1 MKKEKIIKILVADD
15 HSITREGI
23 KTLLSVYDD
32 LMHIGE
38 AANGQEAVDACK
50 KLRPDVVLMDMDM
63 PILDGV
69 SATRAIK
76 AENKDIKILALTS
89 FADKKLIRNA
99 IQAGASGYIIKNIS
113 PAELAEA
120 IRSSFYGQTALSP
133 EATEAIVEEMKEPG
147 TKDFRLTEQELK
159 ILKLLS
165 MGETNKRISEELF
178 ISPHTVKFH
187 LSNIFSKLG
196 ASTRAQAAF
205 IANKNNLLQ

>member
-1 MKKEKIIKILVADD
+1 MKKEKIIKILVVDD

-23 KTLLSVYDD
+23 KTLLSIYDD
-32 LMHIGE
+32 LMYIGE
-38 AANGQEAVDACK
+38 AANGQEAVEACK

-69 SATRAIK
+69 SATKTIK
-76 AENKDIKILALTS
+76 AENKDVKILALTS
-89 FADKKLIRNA
+89 FADKKLIRDA
-99 IQAGASGYIIKNIS
+99 IQAGASGYIVKNIS
-113 PAELAEA
+113 PAELADA
-120 IRSSFYGQTALSP
+120 IRSSFNGKIALSP
-133 EATEAIVEEMKEPG
+133 EATEAIVKEIKEPE

-165 MGETNKRISEELF
+165 MGESNKKISEELF

-187 LSNIFSKLG
+187 ISNIFSKLG

-205 IANKNNLLQ
+205 IANKNDLLQ